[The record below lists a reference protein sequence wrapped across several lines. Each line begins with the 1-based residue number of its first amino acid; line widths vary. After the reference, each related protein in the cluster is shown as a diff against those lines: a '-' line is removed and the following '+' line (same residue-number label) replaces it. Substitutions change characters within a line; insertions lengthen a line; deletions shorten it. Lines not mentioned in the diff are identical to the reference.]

1 MQLGGHRNPFVG
13 QGWPSKPLR
22 GPGVAIETPSWA
34 RGGHLRGPG
43 VAIETPSWAR
53 GGHRNPFV
61 GQGWPSKPLR
71 GPGVAIETPSWAR
84 GGVGVA
90 IHRNPFVGQGWP
102 SKPLRGPGVAIETP
116 SWARG
121 GHRNPFVG
129 QGWPSKPLRGPGVA
143 IETPWLF
150 YIAFLYIIDSHSR
163 ILLLTKRLS
172 GSHSSIVFKNSLKNL
187 FSIIAKAITKTIT
200 FIIIQ
205 CTLVQ

>member
-13 QGWPSKPLR
+13 QGWPSKP
-22 GPGVAIETPSWA
+22 
-34 RGGHLRGPG
+34 LRGPG

-84 GGVGVA
+84 GG
-90 IHRNPFVGQGWP
+90 HRNPFVGQW
-102 SKPLRGPGVAIETP
+102 
-116 SWARG
+116 G